1 MRSCGSYNSGEEEK
15 ADLCLS
21 SLALSP
27 SSVESD
33 ESDLPPPPPPQE
45 DVGSPSSFTSLSPRP
60 NNNASTR
67 EDRTTQSHKY
77 KNSQSSHRRE
87 DSAGDDQERG
97 RDSDDCHSEDG
108 KRDDDST
115 LFPESIRLHY
125 SSISSEDFYDLG
137 TSSSNHF
144 DRSHVISTSSSVR
157 TRLQPTNTSLVSIS
171 TKLDPPARVNDALQ
185 TCLSILN
192 LFGLRCA
199 FDHWRREVI
208 YEDEIRSCSSSIL
221 TADSIEVTSMSSQI
235 HSIPSSEHELN
246 NLELNLGGALST
258 IEQLVLKS
266 VKNSAFSTLK
276 SHMHAKRRF
285 NKALVL
291 LHNVIQQA
299 TVRHALYI
307 WANTV
312 WEQSMLETRD
322 QRLLKKAFDL
332 WRMLKLETEE
342 MRQRLWQMTI
352 FNRWRLIT
360 DESIELRQKE
370 YMSLVHWANRILV
383 ISANV

>member
-1 MRSCGSYNSGEEEK
+1 M
-15 ADLCLS
+15 
-21 SLALSP
+21 
-27 SSVESD
+27 
-33 ESDLPPPPPPQE
+33 Q
-45 DVGSPSSFTSLSPRP
+45 SFTSLSPRP

-115 LFPESIRLHY
+115 LFPESLRLDY

-137 TSSSNHF
+137 TSSS
-144 DRSHVISTSSSVR
+144 SP
-157 TRLQPTNTSLVSIS
+157 RLQPTNTSLVS

-185 TCLSILN
+185 TCSSILN

-199 FDHWRREVI
+199 FDHWRREVN
-208 YEDEIRSCSSSIL
+208 EEEILSCSSSL
-221 TADSIEVTSMSSQI
+221 LSADSIEVTECDS
-235 HSIPSSEHELN
+235 PSSEHKLN
-246 NLELNLGGALST
+246 
-258 IEQLVLKS
+258 LVLKI
-266 VKNSAFSTLK
+266 VKKSAFSTLK

-322 QRLLKKAFDL
+322 QRLLKKAFDS
-332 WRMLKLETEE
+332 WRKMVVETGE

-370 YMSLVHWANRILV
+370 YMSLVHWANRLV
-383 ISANV
+383 AHGGRLV

>member
-1 MRSCGSYNSGEEEK
+1 M
-15 ADLCLS
+15 
-21 SLALSP
+21 
-27 SSVESD
+27 
-33 ESDLPPPPPPQE
+33 Q
-45 DVGSPSSFTSLSPRP
+45 SFTSLSPRP

-115 LFPESIRLHY
+115 LFPESLRLDY

-137 TSSSNHF
+137 TSSS
-144 DRSHVISTSSSVR
+144 SP
-157 TRLQPTNTSLVSIS
+157 RLQPTNTSLVS

-185 TCLSILN
+185 TCSSILN

-199 FDHWRREVI
+199 FDHWRREVN
-208 YEDEIRSCSSSIL
+208 EEEILSCSSSL
-221 TADSIEVTSMSSQI
+221 LSADSIEVTSISSQI

-246 NLELNLGGALST
+246 NLKLNLGDALSS

-266 VKNSAFSTLK
+266 VKKSALSTLK
-276 SHMHAKRRF
+276 SNMHAKRRF

-291 LHNVIQQA
+291 LHHVIQQA

-322 QRLLKKAFDL
+322 QRLLKKAFDS
-332 WRMLKLETEE
+332 WRKMVVETGE

-370 YMSLVHWANRILV
+370 YMSLVHWANLILV

>member
-45 DVGSPSSFTSLSPRP
+45 DVGSPSSFTPLSPRP

-115 LFPESIRLHY
+115 LFPESVRLDY
-125 SSISSEDFYDLG
+125 SSISSEDFYNLG

-185 TCLSILN
+185 TCSSILN

-199 FDHWRREVI
+199 FDHWRREVN
-208 YEDEIRSCSSSIL
+208 EEEILSCSSSL
-221 TADSIEVTSMSSQI
+221 LSADSIEVTSI
-235 HSIPSSEHELN
+235 HQLDSPSSEHKLN
-246 NLELNLGGALST
+246 
-258 IEQLVLKS
+258 LVLKI
-266 VKNSAFSTLK
+266 VKKSAFSTLK
-276 SHMHAKRRF
+276 SNMHAKRRF

-291 LHNVIQQA
+291 LHHAIQQA
-299 TVRHALYI
+299 TVRHGLYS

-312 WEQSMLETRD
+312 WEQSMLETQDLRF
-322 QRLLKKAFDL
+322 LKKSFDL
-332 WRMLKLETEE
+332 WRKLVFEAME
-342 MRQRLWQMTI
+342 MRQWLWKMTI

-370 YMSLVHWANRILV
+370 YMSLVHWANLILV